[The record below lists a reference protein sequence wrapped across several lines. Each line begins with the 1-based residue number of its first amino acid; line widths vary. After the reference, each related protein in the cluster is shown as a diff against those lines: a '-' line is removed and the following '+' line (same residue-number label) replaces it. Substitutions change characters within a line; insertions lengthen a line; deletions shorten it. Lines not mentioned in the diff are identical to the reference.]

1 MAKDHMA
8 KDIDTAI
15 VITGSGSGIGAATA
29 RRLAGPGVGIL
40 VHAKDNAKGVEAV
53 QRELAAKGAQ
63 TDGLCADLAT
73 PDAGDRIVERAV
85 GAFGRIDMLIHVA
98 GYPVMGGFDADLAS
112 ADECFHAIPLAFY
125 RMVTRALPDLRKAK
139 NGRVVAV
146 GTHNT
151 HVFRNDYPFYPISG
165 AAKAALEVMVR
176 ALAVELAP
184 TGTTV
189 NCVVPGLIRKEH
201 GSPFLSRGQW
211 ERYPSLVPMRRV
223 GEPDEVAAVIAFL
236 ASRDASYVTGQ
247 IIHVNG
253 GFI

>member
-1 MAKDHMA
+1 MKHAVERS
-8 KDIDTAI
+8 I

-40 VHAKDNAKGVEAV
+40 VHAKDNAKGVDEV
-53 QRELAAKGAQ
+53 QRELQAKGAV
-63 TDGLCADLAT
+63 TAGLCADLAED
-73 PDAGDRIVERAV
+73 DAADKVIDEAI
-85 GAFGRIDMLIHVA
+85 ASFGRVDSLIHVA
-98 GYPVMGGFDADLAS
+98 GYPVRGGFEAAQ
-112 ADECFHAIPLAFY
+112 ATAAECFDAIPLAFY
-125 RMVTRALPDLRKAK
+125 RLATRALGDLRKVK
-139 NGRVVAV
+139 DGRVVAV

-151 HVFRNDYPFYPISG
+151 HVFRNDYPIYPISG

-176 ALAVELAP
+176 TLAVELGP

-201 GSPFLSRGQW
+201 GNPFLSQDEWKRF
-211 ERYPSLVPMRRV
+211 PTLVPMKRI

-236 ASRDASYVTGQ
+236 ASKDASYVTGQ

>member
-1 MAKDHMA
+1 MKHPVER
-8 KDIDTAI
+8 AI

-29 RRLAGPGVGIL
+29 RRLAGAGTGIL
-40 VHAKDNAKGVEAV
+40 VHAKDNEKGVREV
-53 QRELAAKGAQ
+53 QRELEARGAV
-63 TDGLCADLAT
+63 TAGLCADLA
-73 PDAGDRIVERAV
+73 DADAADEVVAQAMS
-85 GAFGRIDMLIHVA
+85 AFGRIDSLIHVA
-98 GYPVMGGFDADLAS
+98 GYPVRGGFGADLTS
-112 ADECFHAIPLAFY
+112 AAECFDAIPLAFY
-125 RMVTRALPDLRKAK
+125 RLVTGAMGSLKSAR

-151 HVFRNDYPFYPISG
+151 HVFRNDYPIYPISG

-176 ALAVELAP
+176 TLAVELAP
-184 TGTTV
+184 MGTTV

-201 GSPFLSRGQW
+201 GNPFLSQDEWKRF
-211 ERYPSLVPMRRV
+211 PTLVPMKRI

-236 ASRDASYVTGQ
+236 ASTDASYVTGQ